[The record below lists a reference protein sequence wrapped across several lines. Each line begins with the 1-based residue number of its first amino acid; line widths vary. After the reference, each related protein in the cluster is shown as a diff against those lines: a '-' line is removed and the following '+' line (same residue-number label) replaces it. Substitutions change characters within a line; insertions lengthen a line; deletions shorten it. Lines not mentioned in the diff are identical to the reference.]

1 MRCILENS
9 DALIEALSWQLAS
22 AIVKRHPKE
31 CYLFIGHPGGGQ
43 YDVLWIKQRPRGEG
57 QILLNRNGTIQIHGR
72 FQGSGD
78 ADYGHK
84 DWQEYILSDH
94 KEFVRHI
101 EEHARLPKVKVS
113 PKMIERILC
122 YQTFSHLMTHYC
134 KENVRVTIRN
144 GYYDSSG
151 MTGSSKNDDVLK
163 FKFSSKLLQKRDDD
177 LFNQPYYRFWI
188 FHLIN
193 DDTSWQPIFCIEE
206 ASSQIKFLD
215 GTPAA
220 SLMEEYNLLNRNF
233 SNFLDEMIPR
243 LDLQIRKYTN

>member
-1 MRCILENS
+1 
-9 DALIEALSWQLAS
+9 
-22 AIVKRHPKE
+22 
-31 CYLFIGHPGGGQ
+31 
-43 YDVLWIKQRPRGEG
+43 
-57 QILLNRNGTIQIHGR
+57 
-72 FQGSGD
+72 
-78 ADYGHK
+78 
-84 DWQEYILSDH
+84 
-94 KEFVRHI
+94 
-101 EEHARLPKVKVS
+101 
-113 PKMIERILC
+113 
-122 YQTFSHLMTHYC
+122 
-134 KENVRVTIRN
+134 
-144 GYYDSSG
+144 